1 MKVKQFFIRIFN
13 RIKSNIGWKSAI
25 FLGVFAVLLAAD
37 LLTKHFEEAYSWNF
51 TVIPGFIEVES
62 GIRNPG
68 AGFSWLADKSWGQPF
83 LIALT
88 VVMVVAV
95 MGVIL
100 ALPERFTILKLSL
113 YMILAGALG
122 NLVDRIAFGEVRDFV
137 WLLIVDAYCNFA
149 DFWIVIGGILAVI
162 DMLFLNEISVFPLTK
177 RAREAQAEHQ
187 KREEQKKSAKTSA
200 DAAAEA
206 NSCKDMPQ
214 TTLDMADDGQGP
226 EDENNG

>member
-88 VVMVVAV
+88 VV
-95 MGVIL
+95 
-100 ALPERFTILKLSL
+100 
-113 YMILAGALG
+113 
-122 NLVDRIAFGEVRDFV
+122 
-137 WLLIVDAYCNFA
+137 IVDAYCNFA
-149 DFWIVIGGILAVI
+149 DFWIVVGGILAVI

-177 RAREAQAEHQ
+177 RARDAQAEHQ

-200 DAAAEA
+200 DVAAEA

-214 TTLDMADDGQGP
+214 TTQDMADEGQGS

>member
-95 MGVIL
+95 AEQQGNRPYGSEADQDIDDTADQGGL
-100 ALPERFTILKLSL
+100 AAKQPCNNIELENT
-113 YMILAGALG
+113 
-122 NLVDRIAFGEVRDFV
+122 DRTPV
-137 WLLIVDAYCNFA
+137 
-149 DFWIVIGGILAVI
+149 
-162 DMLFLNEISVFPLTK
+162 
-177 RAREAQAEHQ
+177 QA
-187 KREEQKKSAKTSA
+187 T
-200 DAAAEA
+200 D
-206 NSCKDMPQ
+206 ND
-214 TTLDMADDGQGP
+214 
-226 EDENNG
+226 